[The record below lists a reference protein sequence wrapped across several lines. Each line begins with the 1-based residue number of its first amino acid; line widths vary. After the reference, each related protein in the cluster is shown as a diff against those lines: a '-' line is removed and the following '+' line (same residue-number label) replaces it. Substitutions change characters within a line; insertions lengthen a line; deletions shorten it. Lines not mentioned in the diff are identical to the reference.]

1 MVNILAENFLNLL
14 NDPSHHVM
22 VVDQNGYY
30 LYDNQLYDVNRS
42 VNKLFGG
49 PSDLNTGYSI
59 TKDLPAYASSLFSG
73 KSGSFADH
81 GNIYF
86 YSPITILN
94 GKVPSWF
101 LVYEVPQT
109 EIYAVANRTLTIS
122 LLILGALLFFA
133 TALAVYLGNS
143 LTEPVISLT
152 ETAQEAAQGDLSVR
166 SNVKSKDE
174 IGVLASAF
182 NQMTS
187 QLGQL
192 IGTLEKRVADR
203 TKELTTRSNELEI
216 AGANIQRRATQF
228 EAIALIVKTI
238 NSVHQMDDIIT
249 PDHIRDQRT
258 PRLLPYR
265 NFPER

>member
-1 MVNILAENFLNLL
+1 MPSGSLYTSPLELEQDLGQIIIPHRPVLRFATPVYYNNRLAGVVVVNILAENFLNIL
-14 NDPSHHVM
+14 NDPNHHVM
-22 VVDQNGYY
+22 MVDQHGYY

-49 PSDLNTGYSI
+49 PSDLNTGYTI
-59 TKDLPAYASSLFSG
+59 AKDLPMPTYASPLLSG

-94 GKVPSWF
+94 GNVPSWF
-101 LVYEVPQT
+101 LVYEVPQA
-109 EIYAVANRTLTIS
+109 EIYAAANRTLTIS

-133 TALAVYLGNS
+133 IALAVYLGNS

-152 ETAQEAAQGDLSVR
+152 QTAQEAAQGDLSVR

-174 IGVLASAF
+174 IGALANTF

-187 QLGQL
+187 QLSNL
-192 IGTLEKRVADR
+192 IGTWKDR
-203 TKELTTRSNELEI
+203 GRP
-216 AGANIQRRATQF
+216 
-228 EAIALIVKTI
+228 
-238 NSVHQMDDIIT
+238 H
-249 PDHIRDQRT
+249 
-258 PRLLPYR
+258 
-265 NFPER
+265 ERIDRPFQ